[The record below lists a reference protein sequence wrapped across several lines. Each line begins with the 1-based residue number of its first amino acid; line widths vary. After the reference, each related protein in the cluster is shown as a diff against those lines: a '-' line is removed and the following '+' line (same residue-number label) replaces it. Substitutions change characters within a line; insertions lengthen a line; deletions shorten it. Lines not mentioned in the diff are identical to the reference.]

1 MFEKNMLTFNPGWD
15 SEAQEVNPFKDV
27 RTLQEELRSKGL
39 EFVSEVDV
47 NSQGPGSF
55 VITDPDGNPIL
66 FDQHRS

>member
-47 NSQGPGSF
+47 NSR
-55 VITDPDGNPIL
+55 
-66 FDQHRS
+66 DQAVS